1 MPPARTLFLRWG
13 SEIMII
19 GHQKQWRNLQSMAKS
34 NKIPHAML
42 FCGQEKLGKKTTA
55 FEFLKLFF
63 GENILKHP
71 DVVFVEPI
79 ENEIQISQIR
89 DLNWK
94 LSLKPF
100 SGILKAAVID
110 KAHLMNQEAQSCFL
124 KTLEEPKG
132 NTVIILVS
140 EYPGLILPTIRS
152 RIQKIKF
159 FPVGRMEI
167 ENYLKTKKIQENEI
181 KMLSELAMGRP
192 GAAIDFLLNPQKL
205 EGFKTKIK
213 EFSAVLNSDLGKRF
227 LYAKNLSQ
235 EEDQKEALNIWLNYF
250 RNILLSKLNLQKKW
264 VVLKKEYTLS
274 QLKSILKNIQTA
286 IFLTSTTNI
295 NQRLALEI
303 LLTDM

>member
-1 MPPARTLFLRWG
+1 
-13 SEIMII
+13 MII
-19 GHQKQWRNLQSMAKS
+19 GHQKQWRNLQSMAGS

-42 FCGQEKLGKKTTA
+42 FCGEEHLGKKTTA

-71 DVVFVEPI
+71 DFVFIEPI
-79 ENEIQISQIR
+79 ENEIHISQIR

-100 SGILKAAVID
+100 SGSCKAAVID
-110 KAHLMNQEAQSCFL
+110 RAHLMNQEAQSCFL

-152 RIQKIKF
+152 RVQKIKF
-159 FPVGRMEI
+159 FPVAKMEM
-167 ENYLKTKKIQENEI
+167 ENYLKTKKIQENEA
-181 KMLSELAMGRP
+181 KLLSNIAMGRP
-192 GAAIDFLLNPQKL
+192 GMAIDFLLDPQKL
-205 EGFKTKIK
+205 ADFKTKIK
-213 EFSAVLNSDLGKRF
+213 EFSAVLNSDLSKRF

-235 EEDQKEALNIWLNYF
+235 EDDQKEILNIWLNYF
-250 RNILLSKLNLQKKW
+250 RNILLSKLDLQKKW
-264 VVLKKEYTLS
+264 VVLKKEYTFY

-286 IFLTSTTNI
+286 IFLVSTTNI

>member
-1 MPPARTLFLRWG
+1 
-13 SEIMII
+13 MIL
-19 GHQKQWRNLQSMAKS
+19 GHQKQWRNLQSMVRS

-42 FCGQEKLGKKTTA
+42 FCGEERLGKKTTA

-63 GENILKHP
+63 GENVLKHP
-71 DVVFVEPI
+71 DFVFIEPS

-100 SGILKAAVID
+100 SDSFKAAVID
-110 KAHLMNQEAQSCFL
+110 RAHLMNQEAQSCFL

-159 FPVGRMEI
+159 FPVARTEI
-167 ENYLKTKKIQENEI
+167 ENYLKKEKIPENEI
-181 KMLSELAMGRP
+181 KIISELAMGRP
-192 GAAIDFLLNPQKL
+192 GMAIDFFLNPQKL
-205 EGFKTKIK
+205 ADFKAKIR
-213 EFSAVLNSDLGKRF
+213 EFNAVLNSDLGKRF

-235 EEDQKEALNIWLNYF
+235 ESDQKEALNIWLNYF
-250 RNILLSKLNLQKKW
+250 RNILLSKLNLRKKMI
-264 VVLKKEYTLS
+264 VLKKEYTFY

-286 IFLTSTTNI
+286 IFLVSTTNI

-303 LLTDM
+303 LLADM

>member
-1 MPPARTLFLRWG
+1 MAIL
-13 SEIMII
+13 
-19 GHQKQWRNLQSMAKS
+19 GHQKQWRNLQSMVKS

-42 FCGQEKLGKKTTA
+42 FCGSDQLGKKTAA

-71 DVVFVEPI
+71 DFIFIEPI
-79 ENEIQISQIR
+79 ENEIKISQIR

-100 SGILKAAVID
+100 SGSLKAAVID
-110 KAHLMNQEAQSCFL
+110 RAHLMNQEAQNCFL
-124 KTLEEPKG
+124 KTLEDPKG

-152 RIQKIKF
+152 RTQKIKF
-159 FPVGRMEI
+159 FPVRRTEI

-192 GAAIDFLLNPQKL
+192 GMAIDFLLNPQKL
-205 EGFKTKIK
+205 ADFKTKIK
-213 EFSAVLNSDLGKRF
+213 EFSAVLDSDLGRRF

-250 RNILLSKLNLQKKW
+250 RNILFSKLNIQKKW
-264 VVLKKEYTLS
+264 VILKKEYS
-274 QLKSILKNIQTA
+274 FYQLKSILKNIQTA
-286 IFLTSTTNI
+286 IFLVSTTNI